1 LARNLRSGDLIKV
14 QVVGHATPLHEDL
27 YHRVLVMPWGWFF
40 VCAALLFLGE
50 NALFAGLYLLQPG
63 CIAGAEP
70 GSFADAFFFSVQT
83 LGTIGYGVFAPRTWY
98 AQAVVTMEALSGML
112 SLAIATGLTFAK
124 FSRPTARLLFTSR
137 AVIGTRNGKRCLM
150 FRMANARNNT
160 ITEASLRVMVL
171 RDEVTAEG
179 ERMRV
184 PVRVRLLRDTHYFF
198 RLTWTAFHEIDE
210 DSLFFGPDA
219 LEKLRAQNALI
230 MLSLSGLD
238 ETLSQTVQAR
248 YMYAVDDVVVGAR
261 FADVL
266 TLAPDGTRV
275 LDYSAFHDVVMEADG
290 RVSRGEGEA

>member
-1 LARNLRSGDLIKV
+1 MARNLRSGDLIKV
-14 QVVGHATPLHEDL
+14 RVLGHSTPLHEDL
-27 YHRVLVMPWGWFF
+27 YHRVLVMRWPWFF
-40 VCAALLFLGE
+40 ACAALLFLGE

-83 LGTIGYGVFAPRTWY
+83 LGTIGYGVFSPRTAY
-98 AQAVVTMEALSGML
+98 AQLVVTLEALSGML

-150 FRMANARNNT
+150 FRMANARHNT
-160 ITEASLRVMVL
+160 ITEASLRAMVL
-171 RDEVTAEG
+171 VDEVTAEG
-179 ERMRV
+179 ERLRV
-184 PVRVRLLRDTHYFF
+184 PVRLALVRDTHHFF
-198 RLTWTAFHEIDE
+198 RLTWTASHEIDE
-210 DSLFFGPDA
+210 ASPFFGPDA
-219 LEKLRAQNALI
+219 LERLRARHALI

-238 ETLSQTVQAR
+238 DTLSQTVQAR
-248 YMYAVDDVVVGAR
+248 YMYDVDDVVVGAR

-275 LDYSAFHDVVMEADG
+275 LDYGAFHDVVMEADG
-290 RVSRGEGEA
+290 RVSRADGQA